1 MSARSSTPKAA
12 PPPRSAS
19 DLDLFVGQVRN
30 AGLRVEDAGSGV
42 EVMRF
47 SDVGA
52 LAWYLQMVP
61 WAIPGFDVSRYWEQ
75 LAAAAERELVY
86 EERCW
91 LVTRRADPI
100 K

>member
-1 MSARSSTPKAA
+1 
-12 PPPRSAS
+12 
-19 DLDLFVGQVRN
+19 
-30 AGLRVEDAGSGV
+30 
-42 EVMRF
+42 MRF